1 MEKIVRRTIDWE
13 KTGRNLQILRME
25 NLTLRRQVC
34 LELNFEKGECEGN
47 CSACRFDMDASISRA
62 ELAAVFHTSDSV
74 IFNWESGRTPVDLE
88 DMLLYCRISG
98 VALEDILVYEA

>member
-13 KTGRNLQILRME
+13 KTGRNLQILRMD

-34 LELNFEKGECEGN
+34 FELNFEKGECEGN

-62 ELAAVFHTSDSV
+62 ELAAVFHTSD
-74 IFNWESGRTPVDLE
+74 IDLE